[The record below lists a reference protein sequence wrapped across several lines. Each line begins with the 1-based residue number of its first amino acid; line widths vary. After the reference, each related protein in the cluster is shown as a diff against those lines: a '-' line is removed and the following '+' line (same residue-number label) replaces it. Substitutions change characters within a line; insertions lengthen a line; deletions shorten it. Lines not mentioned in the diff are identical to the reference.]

1 MPGKRVFA
9 PGEWVATFRGEPG
22 RILGPEGYRAA
33 VQCLREG
40 KRPGRYF
47 APGCCAD
54 PDYISRIP
62 VVFPDGTYD
71 VLRSLNLRRGAQPDP
86 AQKQEVLDILS
97 RIGALRGDEDPVEE
111 EEV

>member
-1 MPGKRVFA
+1 MAGKRSFA
-9 PGEWVATFRGEPG
+9 PGEWVTTFRDEPG
-22 RILGPEGYRAA
+22 RVLSPADYRAA
-33 VQCLREG
+33 VRLLREG

-54 PDYISRIP
+54 PDYNSRIP

-71 VLRSLNLRRGAQPDP
+71 ILRSLNLRRNTHPDP
-86 AQKQEVLDILS
+86 AQEQAVLDVLG
-97 RIGALRGDEDPVEE
+97 RIGAAQVDEHPVEK

>member
-1 MPGKRVFA
+1 
-9 PGEWVATFRGEPG
+9 
-22 RILGPEGYRAA
+22 
-33 VQCLREG
+33 
-40 KRPGRYF
+40 
-47 APGCCAD
+47 
-54 PDYISRIP
+54 

-97 RIGALRGDEDPVEE
+97 RIGASRGHEDPVEE